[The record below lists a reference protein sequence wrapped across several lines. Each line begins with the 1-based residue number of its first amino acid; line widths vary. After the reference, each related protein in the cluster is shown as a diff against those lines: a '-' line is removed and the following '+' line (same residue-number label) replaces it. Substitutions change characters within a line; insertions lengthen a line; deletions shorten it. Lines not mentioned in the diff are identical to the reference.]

1 MSIKRTDL
9 EYIASLSKLKFEGQE
24 LKNYTRQIS
33 DILEMIQ
40 QLQKVDTKK
49 IKPMAHPMNMNQ
61 RIRED
66 LVTEVNKRDEYQKN
80 ATDSKDG
87 FYKVPKVID

>member
-1 MSIKRTDL
+1 MSIKKIDL
-9 EYIASLSKLKFEGQE
+9 EYIASLSKLAFEGQE

-40 QLQKVDTKK
+40 QLQKVDTTK

>member
-1 MSIKRTDL
+1 MSIKKIDL

-80 ATDSKDG
+80 AVDSEDG

>member
-1 MSIKRTDL
+1 MSIKKTDL
-9 EYIASLSKLKFEGQE
+9 EYIASLSKLQFEGQE

-80 ATDSKDG
+80 AVDS
-87 FYKVPKVID
+87 

>member
-1 MSIKRTDL
+1 MSIKKTDL
-9 EYIASLSKLKFEGQE
+9 EYIASLSKLAFEGQE

-40 QLQKVDTKK
+40 QLQKVDTTK

>member
-1 MSIKRTDL
+1 MSIKKTDL
-9 EYIASLSKLKFEGQE
+9 EYIASLSKLQFEGHE

-40 QLQKVDTKK
+40 KLQKVDTKK
-49 IKPMAHPMNMNQ
+49 VKPMAHPMNMNQ

-66 LVTEVNKRDEYQKN
+66 LVTEVNNRDEYQ
-80 ATDSKDG
+80 
-87 FYKVPKVID
+87 

>member
-1 MSIKRTDL
+1 MSIKKIDL
-9 EYIASLSKLKFEGQE
+9 EYIASLSKLQFEGQE

-40 QLQKVDTKK
+40 KLQKVDTKK
-49 IKPMAHPMNMNQ
+49 VKPMAHPMNMNQ

-66 LVTEVNKRDEYQKN
+66 LVTEVNNRDEYQKN
-80 ATDSKDG
+80 AVDSKDG
-87 FYKVPKVID
+87 FYKVP